1 MKDRSGACAGRARG
15 AGEPC
20 RGTATMLFL
29 ILSVAS
35 ALTACRPPVQADAA
49 EASMPAPEATAVLAR
64 EAGGGFGSR
73 EAAERTPGVTYTNVR
88 VANVPWSIHVV
99 AVDRSVPGL
108 VVRSAHAGGAAVGL
122 GTLSGQLAYAAGPTG
137 KPVAAVNGD
146 FYQRDSTFA
155 GDPRGLQIVNGE
167 VLSAPTGGVAFWV
180 DTNGVPSTGPVRS
193 KFEVTW
199 PGGQRMGFGLNE
211 ERSSDELLLYTASV
225 GASTRSPG
233 GREYILEAAPGGGP
247 WLPLRMGMTY
257 AARVREI
264 REGGNSRLSP
274 EVMVLSAG
282 PALAR
287 NLSGVSVGAVLQVS
301 LGSEPELKGVPQAIG
316 GGPVLVRGGQRQ
328 RIVPSGDGYS
338 SSSMFERHPRSA
350 VAWNDKYLYL
360 VEVDGRQRG
369 LSVGMT
375 LEEFATWLVKL
386 GCREA
391 MNLDGG
397 GSATFWYDGRIRNS
411 PCDGHER
418 AIANALVV
426 VREATGGGGG
436 TAAAQ
441 AAPAEALNGR

>member
-1 MKDRSGACAGRARG
+1 
-15 AGEPC
+15 
-20 RGTATMLFL
+20 MLFL
-29 ILSVAS
+29 ILSAAA
-35 ALTACRPPVQADAA
+35 ALTACRPPVQADAG
-49 EASMPAPEATAVLAR
+49 EDSMPAPAVTTR
-64 EAGGGFGSR
+64 EAGGGSGSR
-73 EAAERTPGVTYTNVR
+73 ESAERTPGVTYTNVR
-88 VANVPWSIHVV
+88 VANVPWSIHLV

-108 VVRSAHAGGAAVGL
+108 QVRSAHAGGAAVGL
-122 GTLSGQLAYAAGPTG
+122 GTLSGQLAHAAGPTG
-137 KPVAAVNGD
+137 KPLAAVNGD
-146 FYQRDSTFA
+146 FYQRDRSFA
-155 GDPRGLQIVNGE
+155 GDPRGLQIMNGE

-211 ERSSDELLLYTASV
+211 ERSADELMLYTAAAGS
-225 GASTRSPG
+225 STRSSGG
-233 GREYILEAAPGGGP
+233 GRELVLEAAPGGGP
-247 WLPLRMGMTY
+247 WLPLRMGVTY
-257 AARVREI
+257 SARVREV

-282 PALAR
+282 PGVAR
-287 NLSGVSVGAVLQVS
+287 SLSGVAVGEVLQVS
-301 LGSEPELKGVPQAIG
+301 TGSEPGLTGVQQAIG

-375 LEEFATWLVKL
+375 LEELATWLVKL

-426 VREATGGGGG
+426 VRESAGGGGG
-436 TAAAQ
+436 TGPAQ